1 MLPIR
6 IRTERGDTHD
16 RPSTRT
22 LTELLERIGAPG
34 DRFLI
39 VERHTAD
46 PEVFIQVWHEAD
58 DTGARSYQL
67 EYREGCA
74 DRHFQAYL
82 STPEEVGRVMAGWA
96 RQEKGWELGP
106 AWARLDLP
114 VEAEPPALEDSVR
127 EQLEERIRLV
137 LRCGYDGIPELIEHA
152 EDYLVKDGVR
162 PVSGPQ
168 ARVLVYRLWRERVA
182 EQATWTGETDPDRL
196 TRAFAALDS
205 GGITAR
211 ENFTCCRNCG
221 QGEIWEERVGDA
233 RGFVFFH
240 TQCTESVAV
249 GHDLHLYYGAF
260 DAGDEETVSVGR
272 EVVAALDAAG
282 LRWAWDG
289 SAGDAIRVTGTDWR
303 KRLTG

>member
-16 RPSTRT
+16 RPSSRT
-22 LTELLERIGAPG
+22 LTELLGRIGAPG

-39 VERHTAD
+39 VERRTSD

-58 DTGARSYQL
+58 DSGARSYQL
-67 EYREGCA
+67 EYREGSA

-82 STPEEVGRVMAGWA
+82 SAPQEVGRVMTGWA

-137 LRCGYDGIPELIEHA
+137 LRCGYDGISELIEHA

-182 EQATWTGETDPDRL
+182 EQAAWVGETDPDRL

-205 GGITAR
+205 GGVTAR

-221 QGEIWEERVGDA
+221 QGEIWEEREGDA